1 MLEETKPP
9 DSKLEVKDLVK
20 DITTKSN
27 LANIIEN
34 ATKESLKASIQDP
47 SKPPEEPTK
56 EPDKE
61 PTSEPNKE
69 PTTDEPEKEPD
80 LKEEEVA
87 FAKNLYKALNN
98 PDPNIQLKALRML
111 ANAANM
117 DLKEIETKK
126 DIKEAEKDL
135 VALLKEGLGEFDFL
149 AEKLGPVL
157 EKALKSYVAKETEPL
172 KLAQQAAK
180 EEKLRDEVSSA
191 VDKAFSEYTNA
202 TEVKDEVIKL
212 MDNFKPSAKMAH
224 KDYFRSLIILAA
236 SNKGVTLK
244 LANSQVTQDT
254 NAKIDKNRRDAA
266 TRLASERV
274 NEVKDVTR
282 VTQFKNLKEAVADA
296 AEKALTLSKS

>member
-1 MLEETKPP
+1 MPDETKPP

-34 ATKESLKASIQDP
+34 ATKESLKASIQESP
-47 SKPPEEPTK
+47 AEMEEPTK
-56 EPDKE
+56 ESTKE
-61 PTSEPNKE
+61 PALEPNKE
-69 PTTDEPEKEPD
+69 SEPEKEPSEKEPD

-172 KLAQQAAK
+172 KLAHQAAK
-180 EEKLRDEVSSA
+180 DEKL
-191 VDKAFSEYTNA
+191 
-202 TEVKDEVIKL
+202 
-212 MDNFKPSAKMAH
+212 
-224 KDYFRSLIILAA
+224 
-236 SNKGVTLK
+236 
-244 LANSQVTQDT
+244 
-254 NAKIDKNRRDAA
+254 
-266 TRLASERV
+266 
-274 NEVKDVTR
+274 
-282 VTQFKNLKEAVADA
+282 
-296 AEKALTLSKS
+296 

>member
-1 MLEETKPP
+1 MADEVKTETKTEAKP
-9 DSKLEVKDLVK
+9 EVKDLAK

-34 ATKESLKASIQDP
+34 ATKEAS
-47 SKPPEEPTK
+47 KTEEPETKELGTKEDTEKESPKIK

-61 PTSEPNKE
+61 ETKESELR
-69 PTTDEPEKEPD
+69 DD
-80 LKEEEVA
+80 EVA

-98 PDPNIQLKALRML
+98 SDPNVQLKTLKLL

-157 EKALKSYVAKETEPL
+157 ERALKSYVAKETEPI
-172 KLAQQAAK
+172 KQAQQLI
-180 EEKLRDEVSSA
+180 EDEKLRDEVSSA
-191 VDKAFSEYTNA
+191 VDKAFGEYTNA
-202 TEVKDEVIKL
+202 TEVKDEVIQL

-236 SNKGVTLK
+236 SNKGITLK
-244 LANSQVTQDT
+244 LANSQISQDN

-282 VTQFKNLKEAVADA
+282 ITQFKNLKEAVSDA
-296 AEKALTLSKS
+296 AEKALASIKS

>member
-98 PDPNIQLKALRML
+98 PDPQVQLKTLKLL

>member
-1 MLEETKPP
+1 MADEVKTETKTEAKP
-9 DSKLEVKDLVK
+9 EVKDLAK

-34 ATKESLKASIQDP
+34 ATKEAS
-47 SKPPEEPTK
+47 KTEEPETKELGTKEDTEKESPKIK

-61 PTSEPNKE
+61 ETKESELR
-69 PTTDEPEKEPD
+69 DD
-80 LKEEEVA
+80 EVA

-98 PDPNIQLKALRML
+98 SDPNVQIKTLKLL

-157 EKALKSYVAKETEPL
+157 ERALKSYVAKETEPI
-172 KLAQQAAK
+172 KQAQQLIK
-180 EEKLRDEVSSA
+180 DEKLRDEVSSA
-191 VDKAFSEYTNA
+191 IDKAFGEYTNA
-202 TEVKDEVIKL
+202 TEVKDEVIQL

-236 SNKGVTLK
+236 SNKGITLK
-244 LANSQVTQDT
+244 LANSQISQDN

-282 VTQFKNLKEAVADA
+282 ITQFKNLKEAVLDA

>member
-1 MLEETKPP
+1 MADEVKVETKS
-9 DSKLEVKDLVK
+9 DAKSEVKDLAK

-34 ATKESLKASIQDP
+34 ATIKASKESE
-47 SKPPEEPTK
+47 PETKELEIKEPEKESPETK

-61 PTSEPNKE
+61 EKPEE
-69 PTTDEPEKEPD
+69 LREDE
-80 LKEEEVA
+80 VV

-98 PDPNIQLKALRML
+98 SDPNVQLKTLKLL

-157 EKALKSYVAKETEPL
+157 ERALKSYVAKETEPI
-172 KLAQQAAK
+172 KQAQQLIK
-180 EEKLRDEVSSA
+180 DEKLRDEVSSA
-191 VDKAFSEYTNA
+191 IDKAFGEYTNA
-202 TEVKDEVIKL
+202 TEVKDEVIQL

-244 LANSQVTQDT
+244 LANSQVSQDN

-282 VTQFKNLKEAVADA
+282 ITQFKNLKEAVLDA

>member
-1 MLEETKPP
+1 MADEVKTETKP
-9 DSKLEVKDLVK
+9 EVKDLAK

-34 ATKESLKASIQDP
+34 ATKEAS
-47 SKPPEEPTK
+47 KTEEPETK
-56 EPDKE
+56 ELGTKE
-61 PTSEPNKE
+61 DT
-69 PTTDEPEKEPD
+69 EKESPKI
-80 LKEEEVA
+80 KESELRDDEVA

-98 PDPNIQLKALRML
+98 SDPNVQLKTLKLL

-157 EKALKSYVAKETEPL
+157 ERALKSYVAKETEPI
-172 KLAQQAAK
+172 KQAQQLI
-180 EEKLRDEVSSA
+180 EDEKLRDEVSSA
-191 VDKAFSEYTNA
+191 VDKAFGEYTNA
-202 TEVKDEVIKL
+202 TEVKDEVIQL

-236 SNKGVTLK
+236 SNKGIT
-244 LANSQVTQDT
+244 
-254 NAKIDKNRRDAA
+254 
-266 TRLASERV
+266 
-274 NEVKDVTR
+274 
-282 VTQFKNLKEAVADA
+282 
-296 AEKALTLSKS
+296 